1 VNLLLRF
8 AMAASLAV
16 SAVSHA
22 MLYVRGYSHVPVIG
36 SGFLVQAS
44 VFAAIAVLIAL
55 GGPGWLWI
63 VAVVGS
69 AGSLIAFGLSR
80 TVGIAGFVERGW
92 EPAPH
97 AVLSVGAELLT
108 LAVFAAAA
116 LRVRRSPSRW

>member
-1 VNLLLRF
+1 
-8 AMAASLAV
+8 MAASLAV

-44 VFAAIAVLIAL
+44 AFAAIAVLIAL